1 MILFA
6 CLQRNI
12 FQLYCGIFFGKFTKK
27 ITFGE
32 SITMARQILRLK
44 EAQPILQTVH
54 EDLVEVIRSGFNDW
68 LKIREYSGTLD
79 GGPVNYKPRTKAGI
93 IHDHI
98 EKYVRGQFSGREGI
112 LVDDFNDVF
121 GTVLQDELF
130 IRFKK
135 MDNTYSVRSLYT
147 RQHTTY
153 LKQGQIEG
161 FPEKPTFLFAGYIPD
176 KTWSTIK
183 GIYVACWI
191 NDTLEWVDEFGK
203 YSAEQAILNFDQEEN
218 KTIEEIE
225 KRIKLKE
232 KSKGGETKTGTDKE

>member
-1 MILFA
+1 M
-6 CLQRNI
+6 
-12 FQLYCGIFFGKFTKK
+12 T
-27 ITFGE
+27 
-32 SITMARQILRLK
+32 RQILRLK
-44 EAQPILQTVH
+44 EAQPLLQTVH
-54 EDLVEVIRSGFNDW
+54 EDLLHVIQSGFSDW
-68 LKIREYSGTLD
+68 LKIREFSGTID

-98 EKYVRGQFSGREGI
+98 EKYVRGQFSSREGI
-112 LVDDFNDVF
+112 LVDDFNGVF
-121 GTVLQDELF
+121 GMVLHDELF

-135 MDNTYSVRSLYT
+135 MDSTYSVKSLYT

-203 YSAEQAILNFDQEEN
+203 YTAEQAILDFDQKEN
-218 KTIEEIE
+218 ETIEEIE
-225 KRIKLKE
+225 KRIKLKRG
-232 KSKGGETKTGTDKE
+232 SKGGETKTGTDNE